1 MLSVYLLFNLKTF
14 DEIYDKNNPTHKYI
28 LQLIG
33 VLFVFLVY
41 VYAINGAGRFEFS
54 KTQGDIYN
62 KMLVDSLMNGKVSL
76 DIVPT
81 EELMNMEDPYDF
93 TARAHENVGYLYDYA
108 YYDGNYYVYF
118 SVLPALTLFL
128 PFKLITGYYF
138 PIPLACFI
146 YGAIGAI
153 FTLLFTKDILKKLFP
168 NITFRWIT
176 FGVLFMMFSNFVLF
190 NVTTSRVYEL
200 VSLMGYMFV
209 MIGMYFVL
217 KAWHEEKTNYKY
229 LSIGCLSLALAV
241 WARPNLVIISLLLV
255 PIGIE
260 KLVKLTKDK
269 QMRDVVKLVLSVAIP
284 YCIVAIAVM
293 FYNYLRFDNILEFGA
308 RYQLTSNNV
317 RKLKYSFA
325 TIPTGIWHY
334 LFNPFQMLA
343 TFPFIHSVDSTPLYV
358 GYYGCTLK
366 GIGIFSLNILMY
378 VLFLLP
384 LLRKNIKQKSK
395 KTWTTIIT
403 LVIVGMIMVMLI
415 TKENGSYGRYSLDF
429 AWMFALS
436 TILTLHCIYD
446 FVKDNDFTK
455 KIFELV
461 VGACIIMSIFFNSL
475 ESINSERNFFI
486 EANNTRYH
494 KVKSSICFWE

>member
-62 KMLVDSLMNGKVSL
+62 KTLVDSLINGKVNL
-76 DIVPT
+76 DIEPT

-93 TARAHENVGYLYDYA
+93 TAREHENVGYLYDYA
-108 YYDGNYYVYF
+108 YYNGNYYVYF

-128 PFKLITGYYF
+128 PFKLITGYYL
-138 PIPLACFI
+138 PISFACFI
-146 YGAIGAI
+146 YGAIGAV

-168 NITFRWIT
+168 NITFRWVT
-176 FGVLFMMFSNFVLF
+176 FGALFMMFSNFVLF

-200 VSLMGYMFV
+200 VSLMGYMLV

-217 KAWHEEKTNYKY
+217 KAWYEDKTNYKY

-241 WARPNLVIISLLLV
+241 WARPNLLIVSLLLV

-260 KLVKLTKDK
+260 KLINLLKNKQNKEILKLI
-269 QMRDVVKLVLSVAIP
+269 LSVAIP
-284 YCIVAIAVM
+284 YLIVAVGVM
-293 FYNYLRFDNILEFGA
+293 IYNYLRFDSIFEFGA
-308 RYQLTSNNV
+308 RYQLTSNNMG
-317 RKLKYSFA
+317 KLGYRIS
-325 TIPTGIWHY
+325 TIPIGIWHY

-343 TFPFIHSVDSTPLYV
+343 TFPFIHSVDSNPLYI
-358 GYYGCTLK
+358 GYYGSTLK
-366 GIGIFSLNILMY
+366 GVGIFSLNIVMY
-378 VLFLLP
+378 SLFLLP
-384 LLRKNIKQKSK
+384 LLRKRIQQKNK
-395 KTWTTIIT
+395 RIWNTIIAIT
-403 LVIVGMIMVMLI
+403 IVGITMMIAVILCAA
-415 TKENGSYGRYSLDF
+415 SYGRYSLDF
-429 AWMFALS
+429 AWMFVLS
-436 TILTLHCIYD
+436 TILILLCIYD
-446 FVKDNDFTK
+446 FIKEHDFAK
-455 KIFELV
+455 KIFEIV
-461 VGACIIMSIFFNSL
+461 VGACIILSIFFNSL
-475 ESINSERNFFI
+475 ESINSERNFFKVF
-486 EANNTRYH
+486 NNTRYH